1 MSSLNKIVIRRIRK
15 KDFPQ
20 FISVVRRAFSEEI
33 EIVGLD
39 LQRLSPVVKFYNLVD
54 PLSRALDT
62 IGVYLPTILVAVS
75 QDDVIVGGV
84 HIAPFGNGVWT
95 IDSLAVDP
103 KYRRLGIGVRLISE
117 AVKYVWN
124 GRGERALTYVRSDN
138 MPSLSIRR
146 RLRGEFFD
154 RRTLLLLELNEAS
167 FAQDKGGFSIREVKS
182 KDLSQILELCHQLD
196 SKRAATFRMAAGK
209 FQYSPFEHLLGKLG
223 LSFSKR
229 LTLEAEDKIVGY
241 IHLTYTSPEE
251 AGRIESFY
259 VIGDSDL
266 QYRATIL
273 LSRAFQILHER
284 NIKKVTVSLSQD
296 WKEMIQVLE
305 NIGFKPYASFY
316 GVAHNLA

>member
-1 MSSLNKIVIRRIRK
+1 MSALNTIVVRRIRK
-15 KDFPQ
+15 KDFAQ
-20 FISVVRRAFSEEI
+20 FMSVVRRAFSEEI

-39 LQRLSPVVKFYNLVD
+39 LQRFSPVVRFFNLVD
-54 PLSRALDT
+54 PLSRVLDT

-103 KYRRLGIGVRLISE
+103 NYRRLGIGVRLISE

-138 MPSLSIRR
+138 VPSLSIRR

-154 RRTLLLLELNEAS
+154 RRVLLLSELNETSTAK
-167 FAQDKGGFSIREVKS
+167 DTGGFSIREVKS
-182 KDLSQILELCHQLD
+182 EDVLQILQLCNKLD
-196 SKRAATFRMAAGK
+196 PKKAATFRITAGN
-209 FQYSPFEHLLGKLG
+209 FQYSLLEHLLGKLR

-229 LTLEAEDKIVGY
+229 LTLKAEDKIVGY
-241 IHLTYTSPEE
+241 IHLTCTSPEE

-266 QYRATIL
+266 HYRTTVL
-273 LSRAFQILHER
+273 LNRAFQILHER

-296 WKEMIQVLE
+296 WKEMRQILE